1 MRHLIALQA
10 VAETGSFGRAALY
23 LGYTQS
29 AVSQQIAAL
38 EALLGERLIERSRGP
53 RPVLLTE
60 PGHLLARHAETIAA
74 TLRAAC
80 ADVTAYQTGE
90 TGEVRIGTFQSV
102 GTRILPEVV
111 RAFTTSWP
119 RVSIRLTE
127 DDSDEA
133 LLDQVARG
141 DLDLAFC
148 MAPLP
153 EGPFEALR
161 LLADPWVL
169 LAAAD
174 ATGAAVDT
182 GPRAEASTAG
192 HVASSDDHGDG
203 VTAGVD
209 DNQLVSVQSL
219 AGRPL
224 IGSRRCR
231 SAYHIEDQ
239 LRSHGIEPQIIF
251 RSDDNGTVRG
261 LVAAGI
267 GAAVVP
273 ELSVELD
280 SRIRVYSLTPALAPR
295 VVALAWHRER
305 YRSPATRAFVD
316 AAVAYCQRF
325 TWAVAP
331 DVIMPDSAPAAVHLE
346 PPSTSDY
353 GTGKAFRRLQANLE

>member
-1 MRHLIALQA
+1 MAD
-10 VAETGSFGRAALY
+10 TGSFGRAALY

-38 EALLGERLIERSRGP
+38 EALLGERLVERSRGP

-60 PGHLLARHAETIAA
+60 PGHLLARHAETIVA

-102 GTRILPEVV
+102 GAHILPGVV
-111 RAFTTSWP
+111 RAFATSWP
-119 RVSIRLTE
+119 RVTIRLTE

-133 LLDQVARG
+133 LLEQVTRG

-153 EGPFEALR
+153 EGPFEAIR

-174 ATGAAVDT
+174 TTGAAVDIW
-182 GPRAEASTAG
+182 PRAETSTAG
-192 HVASSDDHGDG
+192 HVASGNDHSDVVAGG
-203 VTAGVD
+203 VED
-209 DNQLVSVQSL
+209 IQSVSVQAL
-219 AGRPL
+219 AGCPL

-231 SAYHIEDQ
+231 SAGHIEDQ
-239 LRSHGIEPQIIF
+239 LRSQGIEPQVIF

-273 ELSVELD
+273 ELTVEPD
-280 SRIRVYSLTPALAPR
+280 PRIRVYSLTPALAPR

-305 YRSPATRAFVD
+305 YRSPATRAFID
-316 AAVAYCQRF
+316 TAVVYCQRF
-325 TWAVAP
+325 IWAVAP
-331 DVIMPDSAPAAVHLE
+331 DVIMPECAPAGIHRE
-346 PPSTSDY
+346 PPSMSSDEV
-353 GTGKAFRRLQANLE
+353 GNTKPLAQSLVSNSSRA